1 MQRGRLDNTP
11 DVVSFAESLEKA
23 CIDTVNIDGIMTKDL
38 AVSCSQEGKYVM
50 TTDFMVAVGNRLKD
64 NVFAKAELKL

>member
-38 AVSCSQEGKYVM
+38 AVSCGQEGKYVM

-64 NVFAKAELKL
+64 NVFAKTELKL